1 MGWTTQAR
9 LDEIVKRTAN
19 GGAEIVNLL
28 KTGSAFYAPAASAI
42 AMAESYLHDKK
53 RVLPC
58 AAWLNGEYGVKDL
71 YVGVP
76 VVIGAKGV
84 ERIVEIELN
93 GAERGMFEK
102 SVASV
107 QGLVEACKKI
117 APESRQART
126 TPARHPRRSDC
137 MNIHEYQAKAVL
149 REFGVPVPRG
159 VPAFTRR

>member
-9 LDEIVKRTAN
+9 IDEIVKRTAN

-42 AMAESYLHDKK
+42 AMAESYLLDKK

-84 ERIVEIELN
+84 ERVVEVEFT
-93 GAERGMFEK
+93 GAERGAFEK
-102 SVASV
+102 SVGAV

-117 APESRQART
+117 APTLA
-126 TPARHPRRSDC
+126 
-137 MNIHEYQAKAVL
+137 
-149 REFGVPVPRG
+149 
-159 VPAFTRR
+159 

>member
-1 MGWTTQAR
+1 MAAPRSSTCS
-9 LDEIVKRTAN
+9 
-19 GGAEIVNLL
+19 

-42 AMAESYLHDKK
+42 AMAESYLLDKK

-93 GAERGMFEK
+93 SAERAMFEK

-117 APESRQART
+117 APTLA
-126 TPARHPRRSDC
+126 
-137 MNIHEYQAKAVL
+137 N
-149 REFGVPVPRG
+149 
-159 VPAFTRR
+159 